1 MNRRK
6 KINDILKKRK
16 KQANEKV
23 STKKKNGYVSKA
35 DRAALEIAEQSQAN
49 ENNDSTQIDSDNESK

>member
-16 KQANEKV
+16 KQAKAKGRGNV
-23 STKKKNGYVSKA
+23 QSGYVSKA
-35 DRAALEIAEQSQAN
+35 ERARLDSLEQ
-49 ENNDSTQIDSDNESK
+49 ENVDTDDSEPTND

>member
-16 KQANEKV
+16 KQAKAKISGNVK
-23 STKKKNGYVSKA
+23 SGYVSKA
-35 DRAALEIAEQSQAN
+35 ERARLEALEQEKVDTDESA
-49 ENNDSTQIDSDNESK
+49 STSELPKE

>member
-16 KQANEKV
+16 KQAKAKGRGNV
-23 STKKKNGYVSKA
+23 QTGYVSKA
-35 DRAALEIAEQSQAN
+35 ERARLETLEL
-49 ENNDSTQIDSDNESK
+49 ENKKADNVTDSEDSASL

>member
-16 KQANEKV
+16 KQAKAKGRGNV
-23 STKKKNGYVSKA
+23 QSGYVSKA
-35 DRAALEIAEQSQAN
+35 DRANLEALEQEKVDTDDSAPT
-49 ENNDSTQIDSDNESK
+49 ND